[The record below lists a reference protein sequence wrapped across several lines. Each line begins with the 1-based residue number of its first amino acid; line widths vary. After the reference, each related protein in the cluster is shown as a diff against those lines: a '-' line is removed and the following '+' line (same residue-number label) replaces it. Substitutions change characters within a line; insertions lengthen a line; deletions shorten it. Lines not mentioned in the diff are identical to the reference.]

1 MKSVAVTCAIVCASL
16 GFSTLTLAQGP
27 NRRDSN
33 AEWSRA
39 HQRPDIRPE
48 NRFDQR
54 HERWNDRQGYY
65 NARGP
70 DFRRGG
76 SIPRALR
83 DRQYVVTNYRLHH
96 LSPPRR
102 GHQWVQV
109 GSDYVMFAIAT
120 GVIASI
126 VLNH

>member
-1 MKSVAVTCAIVCASL
+1 MKSVAVTCAIVCATL
-16 GFSTLTLAQGP
+16 GFSTLTLAQGQY
-27 NRRDSN
+27 RRDSN
-33 AEWSRA
+33 PEWSQP
-39 HQRPDIRPE
+39 HQRPDTRPE

-54 HERWNDRQGYY
+54 HERLNDRHGYY
-65 NARGP
+65 SARGP
-70 DFRRGG
+70 DFRQGG
-76 SIPRALR
+76 YIPRALR
-83 DRQYVVTNYRLHH
+83 DRQYVVTNYRLHQ

-102 GHQWVQV
+102 GYQWVQV